1 MKRIWK
7 QSLYRVTVWLAA
19 EIILNCLGIDN
30 LADYSEF
37 VFEHNTIDF
46 DSSYPFSK
54 TSAQNLKLSSS
65 QIRTKVLYIVF
76 LS

>member
-1 MKRIWK
+1 MKVIWK

-37 VFEHNTIDF
+37 VFERNTIDF
-46 DSSYPFSK
+46 DGSYYFSK
-54 TSAQNLKLSSS
+54 TSGKS
-65 QIRTKVLYIVF
+65 QFALELAKIRSNPT
-76 LS
+76 

>member
-54 TSAQNLKLSSS
+54 TSAKFLFGD
-65 QIRTKVLYIVF
+65 QISNEHKATLPLQV
-76 LS
+76 